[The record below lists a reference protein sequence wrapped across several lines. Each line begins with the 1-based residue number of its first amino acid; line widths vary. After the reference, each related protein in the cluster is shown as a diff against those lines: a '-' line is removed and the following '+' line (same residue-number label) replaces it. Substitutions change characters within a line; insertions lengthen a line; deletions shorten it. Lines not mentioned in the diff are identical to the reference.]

1 MFIKEQLEAIA
12 EKLPQKVRKIEPYRE
27 GLLMY
32 FGKIFFEFYAQNHN
46 RETNNQYVEANVIF
60 FEEFNSKDAKWLE
73 KHGISNW
80 RIRHM
85 ELIMPKTIKSE
96 QELISF
102 MTNILNHFGTRKEAT
117 WSNISTETFI

>member
-1 MFIKEQLEAIA
+1 
-12 EKLPQKVRKIEPYRE
+12 
-27 GLLMY
+27 MY

-73 KHGISNW
+73 KHGVTNW
-80 RIRHM
+80 SIRNM
-85 ELIMPKTIKSE
+85 ELIMPKTVKSE

-102 MTNILNHFGTRKEAT
+102 MTNVLKHFETRKEAT